1 MNKKILAAVFT
12 DNMVLQRQ
20 KPVKLFGNVPAGA
33 EVEIT
38 FNNQKVKASADG
50 EGNWQAELSPMEAAE
65 GLTLTA
71 QCGGCSVTLSNIA
84 IGEVW
89 LAGGQSNMEFP
100 LSDCTDWDRV
110 SRSPH
115 PNVRFFYT
123 PKFPYVCDEYYE
135 AFDKAC
141 WQLSDD
147 KEFGTWSAVGYL
159 FAEKLADDLG
169 VTIGIIGCNWGG
181 TSASCWMSREA
192 ITVDEQTRIYMDEF
206 DERNKDI
213 PLEQQRK
220 DYDEY
225 VVYDAAWNERSQ
237 KLFSEQPDMDWFEAQ
252 KIIGECKWPGPI
264 NNFNPFRPTG
274 QYLQMIRK
282 ICPYTLKGFI
292 YYQGENDDIRP
303 RMYDRL
309 LTNLIRLWRK
319 DWGDEELTFIITQLP
334 MHRYSGSP
342 DFKNWPILREAQMNV
357 FDSLDNTGIAVIPDC
372 GQFSEIHPV
381 NKGPVGYRLA
391 LQAEFKPYGIIDEDA
406 AFGPIFDH
414 KEIRGNVLE
423 TFFKHCK
430 GGLVL
435 KGEPEY
441 YEIAGADKIFYP
453 ADIKVK
459 PSSIEFS
466 SDKVN
471 TPVYARYCWSNYC
484 TPTLFGSNGLAASPF
499 RTDMD
504 DELDTNIGAD
514 VMQQNLEI

>member
-12 DNMVLQRQ
+12 DNMVLQRR
-20 KPVKLFGNVPAGA
+20 KPVKLFGNVAAGA
-33 EVEIT
+33 LVEIK
-38 FNNQKVKASADG
+38 FNGQEVTAYADG
-50 EGNWQAELSPMEAAE
+50 DGNWQTELSPMEASVN
-65 GLTLTA
+65 LTLTA
-71 QCGGCSVTLSNIA
+71 VCQDCKVTLSNIA
-84 IGEVW
+84 VGEVW
-89 LAGGQSNMEFP
+89 LAGGQSNMEFE
-100 LSDCTDWDRV
+100 LQNCTDWNRV
-110 SRSPH
+110 SQSPN

-123 PKFPYVCDEYYE
+123 PKYPYVNQEYYE
-135 AFDKAC
+135 AFDKAL

-147 KEFGTWSAVGYL
+147 EEFGTWSAVGYL
-159 FAEKLADDLG
+159 FAEKLANDLG

-181 TSASCWMSREA
+181 TSASCWMDRESIMA
-192 ITVDEQTRIYMDEF
+192 DEQTRIYMDEF
-206 DERNKDI
+206 DERNEGI
-213 PLEQQRK
+213 SMEQQKK

-225 VVYDAAWNERSQ
+225 VEYDTAWNVRSQ
-237 KLFSEQPDMDWFEAQ
+237 KLFAEHPDTDWFEAQ

-264 NNFNPFRPTG
+264 NNFNQFRPTG
-274 QYLQMIRK
+274 QYWQMIRK
-282 ICPYTLKGFI
+282 ICPYTLQGFI

-309 LTNLIRLWRK
+309 LTNLIKLWRR
-319 DWGDEELTFIITQLP
+319 DWGDDTLTFIITQLP

-391 LQAEFKPYGIIDEDA
+391 LQAELSPYGIIDEED
-406 AFGPIFDH
+406 AFGPIFTR
-414 KEIRGNVLE
+414 KEIRGSVIE

-441 YEIAGADKIFYP
+441 YEIAGEDKIFYP
-453 ADIKVK
+453 AHIKVK
-459 PSSIEFS
+459 ETSVEFS
-466 SDKVN
+466 SDKVDN
-471 TPVYARYCWSNYC
+471 PIYARYCWSNYC
-484 TPTLFGSNGLAASPF
+484 NPTLFGGNGLAASPF

-514 VMQQNLEI
+514 VVQQNLET